1 MRNLQVLETAS
12 PTCKGWDGG
21 FPRQDDGEEGLPGR
35 AKAQGLCFPPESW
48 SLSRTRNFSVGTQGG
63 ELSLH
68 PTQGKLDQTAQ
79 EINSIFQHHGRLVGQ

>member
-48 SLSRTRNFSVGTQGG
+48 SLSRTRNF
-63 ELSLH
+63 
-68 PTQGKLDQTAQ
+68 
-79 EINSIFQHHGRLVGQ
+79 